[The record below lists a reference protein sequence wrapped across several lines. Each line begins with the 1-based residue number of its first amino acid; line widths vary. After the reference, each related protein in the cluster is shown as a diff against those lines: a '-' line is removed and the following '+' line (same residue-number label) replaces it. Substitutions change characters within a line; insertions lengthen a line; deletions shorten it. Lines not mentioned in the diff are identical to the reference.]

1 MQITEF
7 ITRLETEFDDV
18 PKGTLTPQTGIRDI
32 PEWSSMHALIITALI
47 DTEYGVTLNGEDLR
61 SASTLQDL
69 FNIVSLRLKS

>member
-18 PKGTLTPQTGIRDI
+18 PKGTLTAQTGIRDI
-32 PEWSSMHALIITALI
+32 PEWSSMHALIIIALI

-61 SASTLQDL
+61 SASTIRDL
-69 FNIVSLRLKS
+69 FNIVSSRVKS